1 MLKYNLL
8 HQNAAPSEADIIKDA
23 ILRHCIYEGN
33 QMIPQMAASLGY
45 SVPTVAKYVGELINE
60 GYFIE
65 CGKMDSHRGRK
76 PVIYGVNPSA
86 CYFVGVDISRFA
98 LNIGLMNISGQIV
111 NEASVDDFYFDNT
124 PATLDK
130 VCLGVGKFLAQS
142 GVESSRV
149 ALVNIN
155 ISGRVN
161 SLTGESYSVFRF
173 EENDEPLATILS
185 EKIGLPVR
193 IENDSRAMTFGEL
206 STGNARGYRN
216 ALFVNASWGLGLG
229 IIVGGELYYGRHG
242 YSGEIGHMNVY
253 NNEIM
258 CHCGKKGC
266 LETEVSG
273 YAIHRKL
280 LERIRQGQTS
290 VLSPRVANGH
300 PISTLDIVCA
310 ATRNEDPLCIELI
323 EQTGAELGRQLA
335 NLINIFNPEAVIV
348 GGVLALADE
357 YFLSPIR
364 SAIRKYS
371 LKLMCKDIEVLVS
384 ANPLKAGMIG
394 ACMVARQAFFPQKL
408 EN

>member
-130 VCLGVGKFLAQS
+130 VCLVVGEFLAQS

-206 STGNARGYRN
+206 STGNARSYRN

-290 VLSPRVANGH
+290 VLSPRVANGQ

-310 ATRNEDPLCIELI
+310 ATHNEDPLCIELI